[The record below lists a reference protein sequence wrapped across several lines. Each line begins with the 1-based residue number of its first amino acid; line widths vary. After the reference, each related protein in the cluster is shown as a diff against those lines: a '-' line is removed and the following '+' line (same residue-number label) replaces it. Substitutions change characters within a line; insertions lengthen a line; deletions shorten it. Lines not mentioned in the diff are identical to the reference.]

1 MAFVVILLYFMYEIL
16 MEPQRL
22 PLLNWGKERKKFY
35 SLCDREIFYHLAISG
50 QIVNCVLWHIN
61 NTCLGGGVERFTV
74 RGQHVAKLLGRRGTV
89 LTGYFDTVE
98 FGQSFTVTYT
108 LSGYITSV
116 TIRTD
121 SPRGTVVHVAYR
133 SAHARLQRHRLKWHS
148 KEPASYSDTFLMS
161 HLVIYMIKLF
171 VTVRGQVC
179 ICSKIR
185 SNKIRY
191 ETNRTLVLR
200 CPLYLWKQYWNQPR
214 GFL

>member
-1 MAFVVILLYFMYEIL
+1 MPHGVRGYSPLLYVRDTDGATEASSTQL
-16 MEPQRL
+16 RNGEKKSST
-22 PLLNWGKERKKFY
+22 LLR
-35 SLCDREIFYHLAISG
+35 DRREIFYHLAISG

-116 TIRTD
+116 TSVTIRTD

-133 SAHARLQRHRLKWHS
+133 SAHARLQRHRLK
-148 KEPASYSDTFLMS
+148 
-161 HLVIYMIKLF
+161 
-171 VTVRGQVC
+171 
-179 ICSKIR
+179 
-185 SNKIRY
+185 
-191 ETNRTLVLR
+191 
-200 CPLYLWKQYWNQPR
+200 
-214 GFL
+214 